1 MSNAIR
7 LSRVPAVSFAVSAL
21 LFSTMPAHAHL
32 NSTGMGPAYD
42 GIVHFFMSPEDI
54 AAVLALALFSG
65 LRGPEFSRRTLFVLP
80 FAWFAGGIVGLFSST
95 WSGNG
100 ALSALW
106 LLLLGGLL
114 AFNARTSLKLLTALA
129 ALLGVY
135 HGYTNGAGMGD
146 PATAVVALVGLAFA
160 VFALIALVSAFVVRL
175 QAGWARIAVRVAG
188 SWIAASGLLM
198 LGWAARAHR

>member
-1 MSNAIR
+1 MNNALR
-7 LSRVPAVSFAVSAL
+7 LSRIPAVSFAISVL
-21 LFSTMPAHAHL
+21 LLTTMPAHAHL

-42 GIVHFFMSPEDI
+42 GVVHFFMSPEDI

-65 LRGPEFSRRTLFVLP
+65 LRGPEFGRRTLFVLP
-80 FAWFAGGIVGLFSST
+80 LAWFAGGLVGLFSST
-95 WSGNG
+95 WGGSA

-129 ALLGVY
+129 ALLGAY

-146 PATAVVALVGLAFA
+146 AGTAILALIGLSFA

-175 QAGWARIAVRVAG
+175 QAGWAKIAVRVAG

-198 LGWAARAHR
+198 LGWAARAHK